1 MKSILITGGS
11 GFLGIHLALKL
22 KKKFKVIL
30 AGRNNKQN
38 FYAKKKTGCDVL
50 PLDVS
55 KIESVRDVI
64 NYSKPNIIIHA
75 AATKFVDISEKY
87 PLECVDINVTGSTNI
102 ARVAIDKRVESVIGI
117 STDKASPPIRN
128 IYGMSKSL
136 MERIFVSLAKTHK
149 TKFACVRYGNVAW
162 STGSVLPIWSE
173 MFKKNKTIYT
183 TGPYMRRFFFTVNE
197 AVELVVTCL
206 EKINNL
212 SGKILSREMRAAQMI
227 DILKVW
233 IKIYGGKFIISKERP
248 GERIDEFLIGET
260 ELPFTKKITIKSINH
275 YIIDFNNKAQRPLKE
290 VLSSKNCKKLNFL
303 EIKKI
308 LELKKNYEGY

>member
-11 GFLGIHLALKL
+11 GFLGIHLANKL
-22 KKKFKVIL
+22 KKKFKIIL

-38 FYAKKKTGCDVL
+38 FYAQKKTTCEVL
-50 PLDVS
+50 PMDVAN
-55 KIESVRDVI
+55 IESVRDAI
-64 NYSKPNIIIHA
+64 NYAKPNIIIHA
-75 AATKFVDISEKY
+75 AATKFVDLSEKY
-87 PLECVDINVTGSTNI
+87 PLECIDINITGSTNI
-102 ARVAIDKRVESVIGI
+102 ARVAIDKKIESVIGI

-136 MERIFVSLAKTHK
+136 MEKIFVSLGDTHK

-197 AVELVVTCL
+197 AVELVTTCL
-206 EKINNL
+206 EKINSL
-212 SGKILSREMRAAQMI
+212 SGKILSREMKSAQMI
-227 DILKVW
+227 DILNIW
-233 IKIYGGKFIISKERP
+233 IKLYGGKFIISKERP
-248 GERIDEFLIGET
+248 GERVDEFLIGET
-260 ELPFTKKITIKSINH
+260 ELPFTEKKIIRNINH
-275 YIIDFNNKAQRPLKE
+275 YVIDFKKKSRKPLKE
-290 VLSSKNCKKLNFL
+290 IISSHNCEKLNFL

-308 LELKKNYEGY
+308 IEFKKFL